1 VFGNFFDRAKDVA
14 IAAIVAGFL
23 AIAGVLALTAAAAWQ
38 LSTWMPWPAALT
50 VTGVGLL
57 AIAAISLWIG
67 TQANKKKAEPAQPD
81 FASDIDPVSMVLG
94 LMELPVEVTKKIVS
108 EKPIASIVVLS
119 SLGLL
124 IARKPEVAL
133 RLFDKVVGGLGAG
146 LGGTKD

>member
-1 VFGNFFDRAKDVA
+1 MFGNFFDRAKDVA

-23 AIAGVLALTAAAAWQ
+23 AIAGVSALTVAAAWQ
-38 LSTWMPWPAALT
+38 LASWMPWPAALC

-57 AIAAISLWIG
+57 AVAAISLWVG
-67 TQANKKKAEPAQPD
+67 TQTKKKQEQQQPD
-81 FASDIDPVSMVLG
+81 FTADVDPVGLVLG

-133 RLFDKVVGGLGAG
+133 KLFDKVVGGLGAG
-146 LGGTKD
+146 LGVNGKE

>member
-1 VFGNFFDRAKDVA
+1 MFGNFFDRAKDVA

-67 TQANKKKAEPAQPD
+67 TQTNKKKPEPEPD
-81 FASDIDPVSMVLG
+81 FGADIDPVSMVLG

-146 LGGTKD
+146 LGGKE

>member
-1 VFGNFFDRAKDVA
+1 MFGNFFDRAKDVA

-38 LSTWMPWPAALT
+38 LSMWMPWPAALT
-50 VTGVGLL
+50 VTGVALL

-67 TQANKKKAEPAQPD
+67 TQTNKKKAEPEQPD
-81 FASDIDPVSMVLG
+81 FGADIDPVSMVLG

-146 LGGTKD
+146 LGGKE